1 MRNWLSEKK
10 AHEEEFAQ
18 GFSRVFGQILGRHRM
33 GLLEGGQRAVAL
45 AACVLGSHDV
55 ERH

>member
-18 GFSRVFGQILGRHRM
+18 GFSRVFGQRLGRHRM